1 MFSNKNINKQ
11 KKAVAVQYSSK
22 DIAPKVIAQGQG
34 YVAEKIIDKAEGEKI
49 PVIEDKALAE
59 DLMNIDLGDYIPPEL
74 YEAVAQILVFIAR
87 LDKAGDKK
95 YAPKNK

>member
-11 KKAVAVQYSSK
+11 KKAVAVKYSPK
-22 DIAPKVIAQGQG
+22 DIAPKIIAQGKG
-34 YVAEKIIDKAEGEKI
+34 YVAEKIIDKADSEKI

-74 YEAVAQILVFIAR
+74 YEAVAQILVFITR

-95 YAPKNK
+95 YVPKNK